1 MTCCN
6 NGVFLLCL
14 MSAAACLLAAGGAL
28 LDGPSEEEIARAQAA
43 DFQEYKKRAQRF
55 ERDLKACKRAMG
67 PTADLVEIAG
77 SDGDYV
83 CREMAVEPTPT
94 AILSRYAD
102 LGRGVK

>member
-1 MTCCN
+1 MNITMN
-6 NGVFLLCL
+6 ILL
-14 MSAAACLLAAGGAL
+14 AAVAAMALAAGGAL
-28 LDGPSEEEIARAQAA
+28 LDGPSDEEIARAQAA
-43 DFQEYKKRAQRF
+43 DFQEYKQRQQRF
-55 ERDLKACKRAMG
+55 ERDLRACKKAMG

-102 LGRGVK
+102 LSGRKL